1 VGDLRREYTCE
12 GDLLASLGSGGQISV
27 DAASAGYDARHV
39 MSMRIHGAAAAVALA
54 CAASPAA
61 VSTRQPPGSPPDVIY
76 HNAKVVTVDDRFSY
90 AEAVAIRGDRF
101 TAVGT
106 TDTVR
111 RLAGPA
117 TRLVDLKGLT
127 VIPGLTDNHLH
138 TAGGGPGVDL
148 SRARSLRD
156 VLGAIA
162 ARVTQNGPGAVVVTN
177 SDWHEAQLKEQRLP
191 LRRDLDEVSADV
203 PVVVVRGGHEYIL
216 NSAALRRWRIT
227 KDTPVPQ
234 GGRIS
239 RYPDGELNGELV
251 DRAKALVALPPSP
264 QLSLEERIAAQVA
277 EYQRLHAVGLTAVRH
292 PGGSIDDYRMRRE
305 MARRGLL
312 TMRVTQLLN
321 VDQAGEPA
329 ALERA
334 IAAWGVAPGEGDAL
348 LRLGGIKLG
357 VDGGFEGGFMRE
369 PYQEPYGEGG
379 TFRGLQTVSQ
389 DRFTAIVRT
398 LNRLNW
404 RVFTHAVGDAAID
417 QVLAAYEAANDDSS
431 IVGRRWGIE
440 HGFIPQPDH
449 FPRMKRLQLFLS
461 AQHHLYLAGPS
472 LVKYWGQRRA
482 AWTTPVKAYLDAG
495 IPVSGGTDAAVVPNP
510 PLWVIYHFVTRD
522 TISGGVLGADQAVS
536 REDALRLLTR
546 NHWYLTFEED
556 TKGVIAP
563 GRYADLVVLAEDL
576 MTVPPRRIEQMD
588 VLMTMVGGKMVH
600 QHPSF
605 PGN

>member
-1 VGDLRREYTCE
+1 MIRRTFWAVVAPAVV
-12 GDLLASLGSGGQISV
+12 LSPI
-27 DAASAGYDARHV
+27 AGAFSTTQEPAR
-39 MSMRIHGAAAAVALA
+39 
-54 CAASPAA
+54 
-61 VSTRQPPGSPPDVIY
+61 PPDVIY
-76 HNAKVVTVDDRFSY
+76 YNAKVITVNDRFSY
-90 AEAVAIRGDRF
+90 DEALAITGDRF
-101 TAVGT
+101 SAVGT
-106 TDTVR
+106 TEAVR

-117 TRLVDLKGLT
+117 TRQVDLKGLT
-127 VIPGLTDNHLH
+127 VTPGLTDNHLH

-148 SRARSLRD
+148 SRTRSLRE
-156 VLGAIA
+156 VLAAIGT
-162 ARVTQNGPGAVVVTN
+162 RVKQSAPDTVVVTN

-191 LRRDLDEVSADV
+191 LRRDLDEIAADV

-216 NSAALRRWRIT
+216 NSAALRRWQIT
-227 KDTPVPQ
+227 TDTPVPA

-251 DRAKALVALPPSP
+251 DRAKALVTLPPP
-264 QLSLEERIAAQVA
+264 PKLSLEERITAQVA
-277 EYQRLHAVGLTAVRH
+277 EYQQLHAVGLTAVRH

-321 VDQAGEPA
+321 VDRAGEPA
-329 ALERA
+329 AIERA
-334 IAAWGVAPGEGDAL
+334 IAAWGVRPDEGDAW
-348 LRLGGIKLG
+348 LRIGGIKLA
-357 VDGGFEGGFMRE
+357 VDGGFEGGFMRA

-379 TFRGLQTVSQ
+379 TFRGLQTVTQ
-389 DRFTAIVRT
+389 DRYTAIVRA

-417 QVLAAYEAANDDSS
+417 QVLAAYEAANADTS

-440 HGFIPQPDH
+440 HGFIPQPDQ

-472 LVKYWGQRRA
+472 LVKYWGLRRA

-495 IPVSGGTDAAVVPNP
+495 IPVSGGTDAAVVPYP

-522 TISGGVLGADQAVS
+522 TITGGVLGAEQAIS

-563 GRYADLVVLAEDL
+563 GRYADLVVLAEDI
-576 MTVPPRRIEQMD
+576 MTVPPERLEHMD
-588 VLMTMVGGKMVH
+588 VLLTMVGGKTVY
-600 QHPSF
+600 QHPRF
-605 PGN
+605 PAN